1 MENFIYSPSG
11 VNAGGII
18 LGATRRSN
26 FAGIVF
32 ISFARDFPFSPSPL
46 CFFSPHRWK
55 MISFGNWARWTAV
68 KWSGGSSFASRS
80 RNETL
85 FVSARDRR
93 IYRSHRSLR
102 RGILRFTCVST
113 CIFSPCDASFWFDA
127 NTSINRRA
135 LV

>member
-18 LGATRRSN
+18 LGATLRSN

-32 ISFARDFPFSPSPL
+32 ISFARDFPFPPPPPSVM
-46 CFFSPHRWK
+46 FFFPHRWK

-68 KWSGGSSFASRS
+68 KWSGGSSFVPRS

-102 RGILRFTCVST
+102 RGILLFSCVST
-113 CIFSPCDASFWFDA
+113 CIFSLCDAPFWFA
-127 NTSINRRA
+127 RTRP
-135 LV
+135 